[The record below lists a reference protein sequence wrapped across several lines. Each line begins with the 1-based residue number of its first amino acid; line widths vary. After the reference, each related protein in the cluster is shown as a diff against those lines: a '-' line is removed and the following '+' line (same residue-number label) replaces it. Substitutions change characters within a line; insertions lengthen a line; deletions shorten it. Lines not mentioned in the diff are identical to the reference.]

1 MDPATLE
8 RMTVTKLKEEALK
21 FPEQIKGVH
30 GMKKSQLIAALR
42 QAYGIPVEERKAAPL
57 EKGEI
62 KQRIRGLKLKR
73 DGALEAKNRTELRE
87 VRRQI
92 KRLKRK
98 LRRAS

>member
-1 MDPATLE
+1 MDARTLE
-8 RMTVTKLKEEALK
+8 RMPLTKLREEALK

-30 GMKKSQLIAALR
+30 GIKKSQLVVALK
-42 QAYGIPVEERKAAPL
+42 QAYGIPVEERKTTPL

-62 KQRIRGLKLKR
+62 KQQIRTLKLKR
-73 DGALEAKNRTELRE
+73 DSALEANNRMELRE

-98 LRRAS
+98 LKRAS